1 MFRGAHQFLILVAGL
16 AMLMNCATARAELI
30 TRIDAIPKSGIAPAS
45 VSGPKSEVPVQSLPT
60 KALGCE
66 VAHGHSHGEL
76 GHDAGTAQMKV
87 PAPPSSLKLLL
98 SALLS
103 VSAWQVTKSAKHM
116 HCAVPDWYHSGGPLQ
131 VGHVTPFDLV
141 FNSPALVP
149 LDSIVVIPEKY
160 ITSQVDDSPIFAGR
174 DCTASAT
181 TRGPPSIK

>member
-1 MFRGAHQFLILVAGL
+1 M
-16 AMLMNCATARAELI
+16 AMLMNCATARGELI
-30 TRIDAIPKSGIAPAS
+30 TCIEATPKLGNAAASLSEPKSDA
-45 VSGPKSEVPVQSLPT
+45 PVQSLPN

-66 VAHGHSHGEL
+66 VALGHSNEES

-103 VSAWQVTKSAKHM
+103 VSAWQVTKSAKYM
-116 HCAVPDWYHSGGPLQ
+116 HCAVPDWYHSGGPVQ

-149 LDSIVVIPEKY
+149 LDSFVVTSESLV
-160 ITSQVDDSPIFAGR
+160 TSQVDDSPIFAGR
-174 DCTASAT
+174 DCTACAT
-181 TRGPPSIK
+181 TRGPHPSNSARLSSLNFNLVN